1 MTKNPFI
8 NAISAS
14 AYIILVVGIINFI
27 SEHLKN
33 EPDTFLAPILALSLL
48 TLSVTV
54 MAYLFFYQPLIL
66 FIAGKKKAALELFTR
81 TVGVFAIITALV
93 LGLIFLP
100 VF

>member
-14 AYIILVVGIINFI
+14 AYIVLVVGIINFI
-27 SEHLKN
+27 SENLGDK
-33 EPDTFLAPILALSLL
+33 PDTLLAPILALSLL

-54 MAYLFFYQPLIL
+54 MAYLFFYQPVLL